1 LPMRRGL
8 GLVGSLRVVVAR
20 GLTAAAPAQRRAA
33 LLSAGLSFV
42 AGAAYKHVDASA
54 CRCQQAPS
62 MLAEADAL
70 FDSNRYDSLAKKLRG
85 ALAYA
90 PGDAELNWRLGRACK
105 KLADAEKNAK
115 AREALTR
122 EGLACADRA
131 VAADPQCG
139 PAHKWYAIMLSGVG
153 EFLGTSEKIK
163 NSFVV
168 REHFERA
175 TELSPNDATARHLL
189 GLWCFEVAKLSWL
202 EKKAA
207 AALFASPPTATFDDA
222 LGHFEA
228 AERMDPGF
236 YPKNRLLLAM
246 ACAKVGR
253 VEEARTWR
261 ERCLA
266 APARTPEDE
275 QTLKEAAAF
284 KP

>member
-1 LPMRRGL
+1 MPATPPLPQRTWPPR
-8 GLVGSLRVVVAR
+8 ACD
-20 GLTAAAPAQRRAA
+20 LTALPTATVLRCATAPTCCHRIAYCHRAA
-33 LLSAGLSFV
+33 LRHRYVSAPRHAPPPRCVPPPPRLTVRIATFAPSAPDPHTCALFAPPLG
-42 AGAAYKHVDASA
+42 ASA
-54 CRCQQAPS
+54 Q
-62 MLAEADAL
+62 
-70 FDSNRYDSLAKKLRG
+70 
-85 ALAYA
+85 
-90 PGDAELNWRLGRACK
+90 
-105 KLADAEKNAK
+105 
-115 AREALTR
+115 
-122 EGLACADRA
+122 
-131 VAADPQCG
+131 
-139 PAHKWYAIMLSGVG
+139 
-153 EFLGTSEKIK
+153 
-163 NSFVV
+163 
-168 REHFERA
+168 
-175 TELSPNDATARHLL
+175 
-189 GLWCFEVAKLSWL
+189 LSWL